1 MHLFLLPCASHAELS
16 YIQAFIRWETAVHGI
31 ILDAVRIFKGI
42 PQILGK
48 LGYRV
53 GLAGKTHIRPSSV
66 FPFEKVEGFDPNCV
80 RNPTQAHDLGPIK
93 QFMAK
98 DDPFCLVVALTEPH
112 VPWVMGDASKY
123 PPKKLKLPP
132 NIADTPRT
140 REDFSKYLA
149 EITYMDGQVG
159 EILDSLDKSGKGR

>member
-1 MHLFLLPCASHAELS
+1 M
-16 YIQAFIRWETAVHGI
+16 
-31 ILDAVRIFKGI
+31 
-42 PQILGK
+42 
-48 LGYRV
+48 
-53 GLAGKTHIRPSSV
+53 
-66 FPFEKVEGFDPNCV
+66 EGFDTHCV

-93 QFMAK
+93 QFMVK

-112 VPWVMGDASKY
+112 VPWVMGDSSKY

-140 REDFSKYLA
+140 REDFSSYLA

-159 EILDSLDKSGKGR
+159 EILDSLDKSGRADDTLVLFTSEQGSQFPDVNGQLGILDCIPH